1 MAKKIMIVDDEANV
15 CKTVKLILEGEGFE
29 VVTASSGPEALKKLG
44 DEKVDLALLDF
55 LMPEMSG
62 RVLAEEI
69 RKDQELKDLKL
80 AFLTVATF
88 GETGM
93 DELQGLEIL
102 DHILKPFDSE
112 DLVKRVKRMVGA

>member
-15 CKTVKLILEGEGFE
+15 CKTVKLILEGEGFG

-44 DEKVDLALLDF
+44 EEKVDLALLDF

-69 RKDQELKDLKL
+69 RKDPELKDLKL
-80 AFLTVATF
+80 AFITVATF

-93 DELQGLEIL
+93 DELQELDIL

-112 DLVKRVKRMVGA
+112 DLVKRVKRMVGE

>member
-29 VVTASSGPEALKKLG
+29 VVTASSGPESLKKLG
-44 DEKVDLALLDF
+44 EEKVDLALLDF

-62 RVLAEEI
+62 RVLAEKI
-69 RKDQELKDLKL
+69 RKDPKLKDLKL

-93 DELQGLEIL
+93 DELQELDIS
-102 DHILKPFDSE
+102 DHIAKPFDSE
-112 DLVKRVKRMVGA
+112 DLVGRVKRIVGE